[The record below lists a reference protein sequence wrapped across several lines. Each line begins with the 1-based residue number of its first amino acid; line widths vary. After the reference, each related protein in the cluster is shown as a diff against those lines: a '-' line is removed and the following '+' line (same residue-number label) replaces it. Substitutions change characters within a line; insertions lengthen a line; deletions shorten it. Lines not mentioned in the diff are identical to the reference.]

1 VFVCQSQGSTPE
13 NMTLWAPPVYARE
26 VVNKAA
32 CVLMSPD
39 RSEYENDFDIISN
52 WRTAHSFPLNTFK
65 IGLLKRA
72 RLVDEKSIVAQ
83 RLKRLSSIAFKLRR
97 FPEMKLTQMQDIAG
111 CRAILANVGHVK
123 KLVAEYKRSDIKHK
137 LVHED
142 DYIAAPKD
150 SGYRSHHL
158 IYRYY
163 SDRSEAYN
171 DLKVEIQIR
180 TALQHAW
187 ATAVE
192 TVGTFIQ
199 QALKSSQGEAEWL
212 RFFAL
217 MSTHLAFREG
227 TAPVPGT
234 PIDRLLLKDELRYLK
249 DKLDVIGHLL
259 AYTKALAD
267 PEIVDVYK
275 DSHYF
280 LLELNPGEKRIK
292 VTGYVA
298 EDLPRASRDYLNIE
312 KAAIEGKSGLDAVLV
327 SVESVKALKQA
338 YPNYFLDTHR
348 FVDAVEFATRDR
360 FARTTSVTPG

>member
-1 VFVCQSQGSTPE
+1 
-13 NMTLWAPPVYARE
+13 MTLWAPPLYARE

-32 CVLMSPD
+32 CVLVSPD
-39 RSEYENDFDIISN
+39 RFEYENDFDIISN

-72 RLVDEKSIVAQ
+72 RLIDEKSIVAQ

-111 CRAILANVGHVK
+111 CRAILANVERVK
-123 KLVAEYKRSDIKHK
+123 QLVSDYKHSDIKHK

-142 DYIAAPKD
+142 DYIAGPKN

-180 TALQHAW
+180 TVLQHAW

-199 QALKSSQGEAEWL
+199 QALKSSQGEEEWL

-227 TAPVPGT
+227 TAPVPST
-234 PIDRLLLKDELRYLK
+234 PTDRLILRDELRKLK
-249 DKLDVIGHLL
+249 DKLDVSGHLL

-267 PEIVDVYK
+267 PEIVGAYK

-280 LLELNPGEKRIK
+280 LLELNPGERRIK
-292 VTGYVA
+292 VTGYTA
-298 EDLPRASRDYLNIE
+298 EDLPRASRDYLTVE

-348 FVDAVEFATRDR
+348 FLEAVEFATRDR
-360 FARTTSVTPG
+360 FVRTKSVPSG

>member
-1 VFVCQSQGSTPE
+1 
-13 NMTLWAPPVYARE
+13 MTRWAPPIYARE

-32 CVLMSPD
+32 CVLISPED
-39 RSEYENDFDIISN
+39 FEYENDFDIISN
-52 WRTAHSFPLNTFK
+52 WRSAHNFPLNTFK

-72 RLVDEKSIVAQ
+72 RLIDPKSIVAQ

-111 CRAILANVGHVK
+111 CRAILASVADVK
-123 KLVAEYKRSDIKHK
+123 KLVEMYKRSDIKHK

-142 DYIAAPKD
+142 DYIAAPKE

-163 SDRSEAYN
+163 SDRSEDYN

-180 TALQHAW
+180 SKLQHAW

-199 QALKSSQGEAEWL
+199 QALKSSQGEDEWL
-212 RFFAL
+212 RFFTLMAAHMAL
-217 MSTHLAFREG
+217 REG
-227 TAPVPGT
+227 TSPVPDT
-234 PIDRLLLKDELRYLK
+234 PSDRGELSEEIRSLKN
-249 DKLDVIGHLL
+249 KLDVSGHLL
-259 AYTKALAD
+259 AYTRALAD
-267 PEIVDVYK
+267 PEIVGVYK

-280 LLELNPGEKRIK
+280 LLELNPNTRQMK
-292 VTGYVA
+292 VTGYGSD
-298 EDLPRASRDYLNIE
+298 DLPRASRDYLSVE

-338 YPNYFLDTHR
+338 YPNYFLDTHQ
-348 FVDAVEFATRDR
+348 FLQAIEFATRGKMR
-360 FARTTSVTPG
+360 RQMVYGAVKTNPSISTS